1 MGFAVRPDGRN
12 RGGRTV
18 PPATWPQGVPRTTH
32 VDYLLR
38 FVIERSDAASE
49 GIAGR
54 LDALERTLVALTR
67 AWRPDAPLAPSRELR
82 VSEDTLDQMLAWIE
96 GGERPGQPELERL
109 GVYASGAVTDRAV
122 PDGWVRIR
130 LSA

>member
-1 MGFAVRPDGRN
+1 M
-12 RGGRTV
+12 
-18 PPATWPQGVPRTTH
+18 PRTTH

-38 FVIERSDAASE
+38 FVIERSDAASD

-82 VSEDTLDQMLAWIE
+82 VSEETLDQMLAWIE
-96 GGERPGQPELERL
+96 GGERPDHRELERL
-109 GVYASGAVTDRAV
+109 GVYASGAVTDGGV

>member
-1 MGFAVRPDGRN
+1 
-12 RGGRTV
+12 
-18 PPATWPQGVPRTTH
+18 VPRTTH

-38 FVIERSDAASE
+38 FVIERSIAASD

-67 AWRPDAPLAPSRELR
+67 AWRADAPLTPARELR
-82 VSEDTLDQMLAWIE
+82 VSDETLDQMLAWIE
-96 GGERPGQPELERL
+96 DGERPNQREIERL
-109 GVYASGAVTDRAV
+109 GVYASGAVTDGAV
-122 PDGWVRIR
+122 PHGWVRIR